1 MTTNVKNTDT
11 IAELDALNDFDI
23 VEVEEVDEVVPDVDT
38 NVYPATDVVDLENE
52 FNALK
57 ARIADGTATDED
69 MARFSALIIQRQA
82 AKTGKSITEVANA
95 NKAAAQAIVTDE
107 LNGSMV
113 VAMDAYTAALGGPPK
128 MAERIADFNDWPFA
142 YALQP
147 DEDAGI
153 YDGAYID
160 VPAGGSETATGKITV
175 QWAETGK
182 LSLAS
187 QRRHLANQLLLLDF
201 VEEVIAKTGVIKG
214 KLDGNVA
221 RDENGQIVIGKS
233 TVTYEAKVSG
243 GTSNVNRTG
252 VSVST
257 KLPTD
262 CTLWLADDYTVNVPG
277 YGDLTLPAFSNVPS
291 IRALFDGKKV
301 RTGTF
306 KPDNVLRSQ
315 GPFEA
320 LCKAFPAIGYHDPVL
335 GHLPNSEN
343 KGGTSYDSTVQ
354 RMLMAVGVNDNFAL
368 AQRIIIKVDGKE
380 DITIAEYDAKIKGSI
395 K

>member
-11 IAELDALNDFDI
+11 IAELDAIEDFNIEDVAI
-23 VEVEEVDEVVPDVDT
+23 EDVDEVEEVVQAVDV

-52 FNALK
+52 FNTLK
-57 ARIADGTATDED
+57 AKIADGTATDED

-113 VAMDAYTAALGGPPK
+113 VAMDAYTAAMGGPIK
-128 MAERIADFNDWPFA
+128 MAVRIAGFNDWPFA

-147 DEDAGI
+147 D
-153 YDGAYID
+153 GASID

-175 QWAETGK
+175 QWAEHGK

-187 QRRHLANQLLLLDF
+187 QRRYLANQLLLLDF
-201 VEEVIAKTGVIKG
+201 IEEVIAKTGVVKG

-221 RDENGQIVIGKS
+221 RDENGQIVTGKS
-233 TVTYEAKVSG
+233 TVTYEAKIAG

-262 CTLWLADDYTVNVPG
+262 CTLWLADAYTVNVPG
-277 YGDLTLPAFSNVPS
+277 YGDLTLEPFSNVPS

-301 RTGTF
+301 GTGTF

-315 GPFEA
+315 GPFQA
-320 LCKAFPAIGYHDPVL
+320 LCKAFPAIGYHDPAL
-335 GHLPNSEN
+335 GNLPNSEN

-354 RMLMAVGVNDNFAL
+354 RILMAVGVNDNFAL
-368 AQRIIIKVDGKE
+368 AQRIIIKVDGQE
-380 DITIAEYDAKIKGSI
+380 DVTIAEYDAKIKGSI